1 MPPEQRRAS
10 IIDATHALLV
20 ERGITFT
27 TREVAEAAGIAEG
40 TVFRHFSSKDD
51 LIRAVIDDAF
61 DPAPLCRE
69 IDATDPSLDLARAVH
84 HALSLMQRRF
94 HSITGVMTALHPAHR
109 PPPPPGPGHP
119 GPGDPH
125 HGVRAWH
132 AAVIESLTGILGRY
146 SDRLRVPVGQACT
159 LLVASVLVDTGLA
172 PVAVHRFSATEL
184 TDILLN
190 GIAVA
195 PEAAPGPDPHPSQ
208 TSSSSVPSQESPCS

>member
-10 IIDATHALLV
+10 IIDAAHTLLV
-20 ERGITFT
+20 QRGITFT

-40 TVFRHFSSKDD
+40 TVFRHFATKDD
-51 LIRAVIDDAF
+51 LIRAVVDDAF

-69 IDATDPSLDLARAVH
+69 IDATDPDLDLARAVH
-84 HALSLMQRRF
+84 HTLSLMQGRF
-94 HSITGVMTALHPAHR
+94 DSISGVMAALHPRHR
-109 PPPPPGPGHP
+109 PPGPPRHHGPH
-119 GPGDPH
+119 D
-125 HGVRAWH
+125 GVRAWH

-146 SDRLRVPVGQACT
+146 SDRLRVPVDQTCT
-159 LLVASVLVDTGLA
+159 LLIASVLVDIGLA

-195 PEAAPGPDPHPSQ
+195 PPGPGTHPSQ
-208 TSSSSVPSQESPCS
+208 SPSSARSQESPCS